1 MKLMACGSLLVV
13 ASLFGLTMAQ
23 AEEHEK
29 AGACRSDAQKFCKGV
44 QPGGGRIA
52 MCLKQHE
59 SELSS
64 GCRERIAEAKEEGKE
79 LAAACKPDAEKLC
92 QGVQAGQGRVA
103 SCLRQHQDQLSG
115 ECREKIAE
123 AQNRHPCMKDAERLC
138 KGVQPGEGR
147 IMQCLHEHEAELS
160 AECKAHGRQEAGEK
174 K

>member
-1 MKLMACGSLLVV
+1 MKLMACGSLLVA
-13 ASLFGLTMAQ
+13 ASLLGLTMVQ
-23 AEEHEK
+23 AEEHGK
-29 AGACRSDAQKFCKGV
+29 PGACRSDAQKFCKDI

-52 MCLKQHE
+52 LCLKQHE

-64 GCRERIAEAKEEGKE
+64 GCRERIVEAQEEGKE
-79 LAAACKPDAEKLC
+79 LGAACKPDAEKLC
-92 QGVQAGQGRVA
+92 QGVQPGRGRVA
-103 SCLRQHQDQLSG
+103 SCLKQHQDQLSG

-123 AQNRHPCMKDAERLC
+123 AQSRHPCMKDAERLC

-160 AECKAHGRQEAGEK
+160 AQCRAHGRQEGGEK